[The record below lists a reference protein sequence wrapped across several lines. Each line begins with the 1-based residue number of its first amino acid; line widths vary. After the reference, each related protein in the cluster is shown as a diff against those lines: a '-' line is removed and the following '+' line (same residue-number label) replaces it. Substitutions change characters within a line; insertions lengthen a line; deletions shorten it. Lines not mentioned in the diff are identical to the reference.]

1 VFLYDVDD
9 LQAVAAHGAAQR
21 RAEIPKAEDIVE
33 QEVATFWTWHDA
45 LAVVPVIKELRGRLE
60 ALRAAE
66 LERALKHLGHLAPED
81 RAQLEHFSHS
91 LLNKFLHE
99 PTRAL
104 KAAAEN
110 GRGYALLEAV
120 RRLFGFGTDA

>member
-1 VFLYDVDD
+1 
-9 LQAVAAHGAAQR
+9 
-21 RAEIPKAEDIVE
+21 
-33 QEVATFWTWHDA
+33 
-45 LAVVPVIKELRGRLE
+45 LAVVPVIKEFRSRLD

-66 LERALKHLGHLAPED
+66 LERALKHLAHLSSED
-81 RAQLEHFSHS
+81 RAQIERFSHS

-104 KAAAEN
+104 KEAAEH

-120 RRLFGFGTDA
+120 RRLFGFGGGGGGPAAAAARAGARGARASSGRTSSRPTWASATR